1 MILLLNEFINP
12 SITGL
17 SKKPQGAILGVG
29 GCEGA
34 KDNPT
39 PFYVA
44 QESGGEKRLF
54 IFCQA
59 IDIYFLS
66 V

>member
-1 MILLLNEFINP
+1 MNL
-12 SITGL
+12 SIQVLQAYLKNRRVRYWGW
-17 SKKPQGAILGVG
+17 G